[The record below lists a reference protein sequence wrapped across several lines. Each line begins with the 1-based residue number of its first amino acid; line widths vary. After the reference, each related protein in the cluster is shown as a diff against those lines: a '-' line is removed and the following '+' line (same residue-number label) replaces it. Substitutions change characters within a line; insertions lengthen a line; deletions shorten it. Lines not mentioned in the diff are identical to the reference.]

1 MRLVV
6 LCNWVRAGSRWEK
19 ILDRTIVFKGRKNK
33 GSWCW
38 CKELQDCMSELYR
51 WLNCLPRKEYI
62 GFFSGYDTVFVMN
75 ICDIFFA
82 HDSVILEILD
92 PFIFADI
99 TLQ

>member
-1 MRLVV
+1 
-6 LCNWVRAGSRWEK
+6 
-19 ILDRTIVFKGRKNK
+19 
-33 GSWCW
+33 
-38 CKELQDCMSELYR
+38 
-51 WLNCLPRKEYI
+51 
-62 GFFSGYDTVFVMN
+62 MN